1 MERATSEWPRICRI
15 VQLGQGSLR
24 ASQVPRGVG
33 LSQDFG
39 SPPRPETDVISGA
52 LEPLRTS
59 KDLGGRSLPVA
70 LPTVPRL
77 LRWKATPGQPRSS
90 PAPEASQ
97 ASPSPQ
103 HTFHSVDV
111 LLTCLGF
118 RTFPGLPTFQARAFP
133 TCYSPVWAQGFDV
146 LLTHLSGSQGS
157 QYATHLVGLKMVH
170 R

>member
-1 MERATSEWPRICRI
+1 MLVPVGARPVRMASHMPHRAVGSGLPAG
-15 VQLGQGSLR
+15 LPGSQGR
-24 ASQVPRGVG
+24 WTFA
-33 LSQDFG
+33 DFG

-103 HTFHSVDV
+103 HTFHSDDV

-118 RTFPGLPTFQARAFP
+118 RTFLALPSFQA
-133 TCYSPVWAQGFDV
+133 
-146 LLTHLSGSQGS
+146 
-157 QYATHLVGLKMVH
+157 
-170 R
+170 